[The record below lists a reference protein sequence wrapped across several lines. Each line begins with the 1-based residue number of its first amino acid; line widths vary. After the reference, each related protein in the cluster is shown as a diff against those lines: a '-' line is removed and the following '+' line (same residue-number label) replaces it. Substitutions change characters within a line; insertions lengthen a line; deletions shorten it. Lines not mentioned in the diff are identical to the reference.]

1 RERGKR
7 VDRLPFRDRYRQG
20 RGRHR
25 RARPGPTVPLREPQ
39 RQYPR
44 HDGVGERRRLRRDLL
59 RAAESARRQGR
70 RRGGD
75 LGQRE
80 LPERT
85 RGGEDRPRHGN
96 DDDRSHRYG
105 GREAEG
111 PGRRGDGRPV
121 EQHAAHRGHPPD
133 RAAHSHRVPP
143 RRARRARPM
152 IVHVRDYMILEVE
165 HLRST
170 TTIRE
175 AIGKLTKSRHH
186 GLPVTDESGK
196 LVGFVSAKELLRH
209 SGEGE
214 TPIAKIIRPGT
225 YTAYPETGLDD
236 AARIMFRFGL
246 RDLPIIDERGRLCGI
261 LSNLDVVRSHFER
274 ASPMKADTLKRLL
287 SERYALPFSF
297 RRGLVPIS
305 RLTPIQWKVFE
316 DELEGRRYELER
328 GFAEPVLVVQKGE
341 EWILVDGHHR
351 ALAAREMGLT
361 QLQAFILTCDRPE
374 EFATKETG
382 FERIAKEHHLTTVE
396 DIEIDRASHHPLIE
410 VTTQLIRRFEG
421 GSSSDT
427 STTAH

>member
-1 RERGKR
+1 
-7 VDRLPFRDRYRQG
+7 
-20 RGRHR
+20 
-25 RARPGPTVPLREPQ
+25 
-39 RQYPR
+39 
-44 HDGVGERRRLRRDLL
+44 
-59 RAAESARRQGR
+59 
-70 RRGGD
+70 
-75 LGQRE
+75 
-80 LPERT
+80 
-85 RGGEDRPRHGN
+85 
-96 DDDRSHRYG
+96 
-105 GREAEG
+105 
-111 PGRRGDGRPV
+111 
-121 EQHAAHRGHPPD
+121 
-133 RAAHSHRVPP
+133 
-143 RRARRARPM
+143 M
-152 IVHVRDYMILEVE
+152 IVRVRDYMILEVE

-170 TTIRE
+170 TTIQE

-186 GLPVTDESGK
+186 GLPVTDASGK

-209 SGEGE
+209 AAEGA
-214 TPIAKIIRPGT
+214 TPIAQIIRPGT
-225 YTAYPETGLDD
+225 YTAYPDTGLDD

-261 LSNLDVVRSHFER
+261 LSNLDIVRSHFER

-287 SERYALPFSF
+287 SERYSLPFSF

-305 RLTPIQWKVFE
+305 RLTPTQWKVFE

-328 GFAEPVLVVQKGE
+328 GFAEPVLVVQKGDD
-341 EWILVDGHHR
+341 WILVDGHHR

-382 FERIAKEHHLTTVE
+382 FERLARDHHLTTVE
-396 DIEIDRASHHPLIE
+396 DIEIDRSSHHPLIE

>member
-1 RERGKR
+1 
-7 VDRLPFRDRYRQG
+7 
-20 RGRHR
+20 
-25 RARPGPTVPLREPQ
+25 
-39 RQYPR
+39 
-44 HDGVGERRRLRRDLL
+44 
-59 RAAESARRQGR
+59 
-70 RRGGD
+70 
-75 LGQRE
+75 
-80 LPERT
+80 
-85 RGGEDRPRHGN
+85 
-96 DDDRSHRYG
+96 
-105 GREAEG
+105 
-111 PGRRGDGRPV
+111 
-121 EQHAAHRGHPPD
+121 
-133 RAAHSHRVPP
+133 
-143 RRARRARPM
+143 M
-152 IVHVRDYMILEVE
+152 IVRVRDYMILEVE

-186 GLPVTDESGK
+186 GLPVTDEYGK

-209 SGEGE
+209 SGEGD

-225 YTAYPETGLDD
+225 YTAYPDTGLDD

-305 RLTPIQWKVFE
+305 RLTPTQWKVFE

-382 FERIAKEHHLTTVE
+382 FERIAKEHHLTTVA

-427 STTAH
+427 SSTAH